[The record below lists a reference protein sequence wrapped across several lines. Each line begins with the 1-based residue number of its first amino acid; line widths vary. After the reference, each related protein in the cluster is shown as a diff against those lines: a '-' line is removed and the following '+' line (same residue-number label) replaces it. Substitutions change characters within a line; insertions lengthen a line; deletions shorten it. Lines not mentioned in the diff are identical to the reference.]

1 MPTANPI
8 ATTTPRPT
16 DPVGTWTCGDTT
28 SGAYHGQPVT
38 FVVNLPYDGSLQFN
52 AAGSSFV
59 VTDIEAFTN
68 LNVALATDADN
79 DEEVTLYD
87 KPAGDYKFI
96 INGEGTSSG
105 TFKATIAC
113 FSADP
118 TAHPLTPAP
127 TQSPVTPPPT
137 PKPSTDAPTPRPS
150 SHPTTSHTHSTT
162 KNPTKIPTDE
172 PVHHP
177 ITQSPI
183 APSDD
188 PTVSPIMQST
198 MNNEVADNSAN
209 HSELPLEII
218 TGAAVVCICLVV
230 LVIVCGKRLMPNG
243 NWETQEHKQ

>member
-113 FSADP
+113 LSADP

-127 TQSPVTPPPT
+127 TPGSSASPITSAPTHTAILPTASPVKIEITSAPDISEAT
-137 PKPSTDAPTPRPS
+137 TDSDSESEERV
-150 SHPTTSHTHSTT
+150 T
-162 KNPTKIPTDE
+162 KHD
-172 PVHHP
+172 
-177 ITQSPI
+177 
-183 APSDD
+183 
-188 PTVSPIMQST
+188 T
-198 MNNEVADNSAN
+198 MNIGTVA
-209 HSELPLEII
+209 
-218 TGAAVVCICLVV
+218 T
-230 LVIVCGKRLMPNG
+230 LVIGPFLIVCCVCG
-243 NWETQEHKQ
+243 